1 MRRHSGG
8 PPFHLGEVERETVFS
23 EMVTHALF
31 PSSPNEWQSFNVR
44 QHQMRFLFPGQSG
57 VVGNYILFTRCLEFK
72 AASGKKKKKSQES
85 SIKMDHSFFICS
97 YSQFS
102 ERQTQQVPV
111 LLVIK
116 GNWAAVIQKEL
127 ELFKSKI

>member
-1 MRRHSGG
+1 
-8 PPFHLGEVERETVFS
+8 
-23 EMVTHALF
+23 
-31 PSSPNEWQSFNVR
+31 
-44 QHQMRFLFPGQSG
+44 MRFLFPGQSG
-57 VVGNYILFTRCLEFK
+57 VVGNYILFTRWLGFK
-72 AASGKKKKKSQES
+72 AASGKKKKSQES
-85 SIKMDHSFFICS
+85 SIKKDQSLFICS
-97 YSQFS
+97 SSEFS